1 MHTLVCTRSH
11 SILSCYPLLLY
22 RNTKTYEL
30 QTRVFIDGESAQFT
44 STEGK
49 LGNIPMTLEMKPN
62 ADYNQDLQLMSIMTT
77 LGLMQHCKPLAIQSQ
92 AVQ

>member
-1 MHTLVCTRSH
+1 
-11 SILSCYPLLLY
+11 
-22 RNTKTYEL
+22 
-30 QTRVFIDGESAQFT
+30 
-44 STEGK
+44 
-49 LGNIPMTLEMKPN
+49 MTLEMKPN